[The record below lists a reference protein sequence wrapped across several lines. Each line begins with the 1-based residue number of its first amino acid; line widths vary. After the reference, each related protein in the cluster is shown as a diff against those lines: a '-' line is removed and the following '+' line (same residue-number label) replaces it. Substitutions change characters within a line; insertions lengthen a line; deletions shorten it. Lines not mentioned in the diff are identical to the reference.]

1 MENKKYD
8 IIKIRKEWRMI
19 MEKKEYKEPEM
30 EITKFELEDLLIT
43 SLQPN

>member
-1 MENKKYD
+1 
-8 IIKIRKEWRMI
+8 